1 VTSAHALLSIL
12 NDILDLSKI
21 EAGKLDLDSI
31 PFNIEAEIEKAVK
44 PLAVQAHRKGV
55 ELVCD
60 IRPDTPRWVCGD
72 PDRLRQV
79 LTNLISN
86 AVKFTSD
93 GEVVVAV
100 SLDSDAGD
108 PLRLGFTVSDTG
120 IGIPL
125 EKQATIFEPFT
136 QADGSMTRRY
146 GGTGLGLTIC
156 VRLVEMMGGKIA
168 VTSQVGAGS
177 SFRFTAMFS
186 RAADQGLEEPL
197 ADPADLEG
205 LHALIVD
212 DNETNRRILTATL
225 QSWRVEVECSGSGS
239 AAMESLQAAQAAGR
253 PFRLVVL
260 DAMMPEMDG
269 FEVARRIKKTLIG
282 EPPIVMM
289 LSSWSGNGDSASCR
303 SLGITRYLTKPVGRG
318 ELRDVILRALG
329 HEMKQSSTAPA
340 AIRNETAADQRVL
353 SILVA
358 EDNVVN
364 QKVLSHLLR
373 KAGHSV
379 EVTQDGREAL
389 AALRERSFDLIM
401 MDIQMPNMD
410 GWEATRLIRKKERG
424 TGDHI
429 PIIALTAHALKG
441 DRELC
446 IDAGMDG
453 YVTKPVS
460 RALLFQAIE
469 EAVAIPLASDHHK

>member
-1 VTSAHALLSIL
+1 MFGRAT
-12 NDILDLSKI
+12 DP
-21 EAGKLDLDSI
+21 G
-31 PFNIEAEIEKAVK
+31 P
-44 PLAVQAHRKGV
+44 
-55 ELVCD
+55 
-60 IRPDTPRWVCGD
+60 GD
-72 PDRLRQV
+72 PV
-79 LTNLISN
+79 
-86 AVKFTSD
+86 
-93 GEVVVAV
+93 
-100 SLDSDAGD
+100 
-108 PLRLGFTVSDTG
+108 
-120 IGIPL
+120 
-125 EKQATIFEPFT
+125 
-136 QADGSMTRRY
+136 
-146 GGTGLGLTIC
+146 
-156 VRLVEMMGGKIA
+156 
-168 VTSQVGAGS
+168 
-177 SFRFTAMFS
+177 
-186 RAADQGLEEPL
+186 
-197 ADPADLEG
+197 ADPAALDG
-205 LHALIVD
+205 LRALIVD

-225 QSWRVEVECSGSGS
+225 QSWRVDVECSGSGS

-269 FEVARRIKKTLIG
+269 FEVARRIKNTLTG

-389 AALRERSFDLIM
+389 AAHGERSFDLIM

-460 RALLFQAIE
+460 RALLFQAID
-469 EAVAIPLASDHHK
+469 EAVGSPADVRSP